1 MNSERSKQSSIIF
14 VKIKTKSFF
23 WVCIRSFTKK
33 TKIKL
38 SVPKKSSQNL
48 QHQPWILST
57 NLSLIWSL
65 KTSFFPLRLPSIR
78 DPLQS
83 SLAPNHTCPLNGK
96 IPLSCLTLEKY
107 LAWIKSVKV
116 KRISIQKNHKYRKL
130 SELMKNARK
139 EAEVETKKSPKTDK
153 IPKVNLESKKIMNS
167 IVKPSYV
174 RCMKRV
180 NAGKI
185 LLIAILLMASSS

>member
-1 MNSERSKQSSIIF
+1 
-14 VKIKTKSFF
+14 
-23 WVCIRSFTKK
+23 
-33 TKIKL
+33 
-38 SVPKKSSQNL
+38 
-48 QHQPWILST
+48 
-57 NLSLIWSL
+57 
-65 KTSFFPLRLPSIR
+65 
-78 DPLQS
+78 
-83 SLAPNHTCPLNGK
+83 
-96 IPLSCLTLEKY
+96 
-107 LAWIKSVKV
+107 
-116 KRISIQKNHKYRKL
+116 
-130 SELMKNARK
+130 MKNARK